1 MRFAGNAEAVVLN
14 AFVVEDPI
22 IPYQCT
28 GTTVRSTPNPLI
40 PSAHFFFKIT

>member
-1 MRFAGNAEAVVLN
+1 MVEDGAAEAVVLN

-28 GTTVRSTPNPLI
+28 GATVRAFPKVSIRFLQ
-40 PSAHFFFKIT
+40 S